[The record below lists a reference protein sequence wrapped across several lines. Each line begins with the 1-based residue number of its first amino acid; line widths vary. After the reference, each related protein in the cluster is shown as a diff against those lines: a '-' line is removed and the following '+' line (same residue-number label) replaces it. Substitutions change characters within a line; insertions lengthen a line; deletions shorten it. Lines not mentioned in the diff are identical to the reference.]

1 MSRKSAADLANSPV
15 YLGKSQPDP
24 PVNKAISHLT
34 VTEGQALEE
43 MARVFGQEMVNA
55 LSIGYI
61 YSEMYGS
68 DYVRGR
74 IDQLLRLSVAKGGQG
89 RRDLIDIVDAGGKL
103 PDAYYSGEGK
113 KTSSFY
119 PADNTEGD

>member
-1 MSRKSAADLANSPV
+1 MSKKAASDLIANPV

-43 MARVFGQEMVNA
+43 MARIHGQDMVNA

-89 RRDLIDIVDAGGKL
+89 RRDLIDVVDAGGKL
-103 PDAYYSGEGK
+103 PDAYYNGEGK
-113 KTSSFY
+113 KGSSFY
-119 PADNTEGD
+119 PAEPTEGD

>member
-1 MSRKSAADLANSPV
+1 MIRKKAADLVNNPV

-43 MARVFGQEMVNA
+43 MARIHGQDMVNA

-74 IDQLLRLSVAKGGQG
+74 IDQLLRVSVAKGGQG
-89 RRDLIDIVDAGGKL
+89 RRELIDAVEAGGKL
-103 PDAYYSGEGK
+103 PDAYYNGEGK
-113 KTSSFY
+113 RTSSFY
-119 PADNTEGD
+119 PADPTEGD

>member
-1 MSRKSAADLANSPV
+1 MIRKKAADLVNNPV

-24 PVNKAISHLT
+24 PVNKAISQLT
-34 VTEGQALEE
+34 VTEGQELEE
-43 MARVFGQEMVNA
+43 MARIHGQDMVNA

-89 RRDLIDIVDAGGKL
+89 RRELIDAVEAGGKL

-113 KTSSFY
+113 RTSSFY
-119 PADNTEGD
+119 PADPTEGD